1 MNQISIKLKLI
12 IVAFIASLGMM
23 ILVGNQFWTS
33 NHVSALQ
40 NIRVLVSDIETGML
54 TLRRNEKDFLARKNL
69 KYQDKFSKNYTKL
82 QNNIQQLIALLDD
95 NNIKSNTAH
104 KLSQA
109 LAEYSKKFN
118 ALVSQYKIIGLN
130 PKDGLYGSLRAAVHN
145 AEGAIKAENNDTL
158 MKDMLMLRRR
168 EKDFMLRFDPKYVK
182 KFAKDFAIISNDIRQ
197 ANIDSTTRQNIETY
211 MSKYN
216 QDFKNLVDAN
226 VIVGLTP
233 KQGLKGEMRKQV
245 HSTEKMFGDLRKS
258 AVSEIGNQNTQA
270 AIVAGILIL
279 IVSSLLMFISR
290 SILSP
295 ITQLSNIM
303 DQAAAEKSLELR
315 AKISGNDEVTR
326 MAHNFNQM
334 MQAFETVLRD
344 ILSSANQLSSTSQIL
359 TEVTDDTNER
369 MKRQSDETDQV
380 ATATAEMTA
389 TAQEIARYAT
399 EAASASKLAEASSK
413 QGMEV
418 VTQNATHITNLA
430 TEVSTASEVINQLN
444 TESEHIETVLN
455 VIREIA
461 EQTNLLAL
469 NAAIEAA
476 RAGEQGR
483 GFAVVADEVRTLAQR
498 SQTSTEEI
506 EEIVSR
512 LQTSAGKAVDAMK
525 SGKDLA
531 EDSVSR
537 AKKVKESLETVSHA
551 IKDINETNFQIAT
564 ASEEQST
571 VSEEIDR
578 NIVNIADISKET
590 MVNSQQT
597 TATADDLNKLAQ
609 DLNGLVSQFKLG

>member
-197 ANIDSTTRQNIETY
+197 ANIDSGTRQNIETY

-537 AKKVKESLETVSHA
+537 AKKVKESLETVSQA

>member
-12 IVAFIASLGMM
+12 IVELSASLCMM

-82 QNNIQQLIALLDD
+82 QNNIQQLIALLDE

-109 LAEYSKKFN
+109 LAEYNKKFN